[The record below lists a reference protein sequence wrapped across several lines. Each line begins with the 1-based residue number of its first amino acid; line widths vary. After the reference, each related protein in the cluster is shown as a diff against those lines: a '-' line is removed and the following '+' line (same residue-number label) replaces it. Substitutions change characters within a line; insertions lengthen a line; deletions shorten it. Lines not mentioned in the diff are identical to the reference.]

1 MPTPAPQ
8 NYANHRST
16 DAVLIG
22 VAVVFL
28 LAALI
33 GLAALVLQRPVWNG
47 LAVALIGLGLLLLC
61 LKIRQYALIVQDR
74 VIRME
79 MRLRLERLLPPD
91 LQLRIYQFSLDHL
104 VALRFASD
112 AELPALARRVLDEN
126 LHDRDAIKRL
136 ITDWQPD
143 HHRI

>member
-1 MPTPAPQ
+1 METNQ
-8 NYANHRST
+8 TFANHRSN
-16 DAVLIG
+16 DLVLILLSI
-22 VAVVFL
+22 VFL
-28 LAALI
+28 AGAAVGI
-33 GLAALVLQRPVWNG
+33 AAFLLNDSEWNG
-47 LAVALIGLGLLLLC
+47 LAVALMGFGLLLLC